1 MKGNLRNG
9 CHVYCLTNT
18 KCMFSATSGLTSVS
32 ELAVFETTFHVL
44 VNMANGDEAPRLN
57 TTDSVDVLP

>member
-44 VNMANGDEAPRLN
+44 VNMANGDR
-57 TTDSVDVLP
+57 